1 MISLFV
7 QDWKTGDRVLAKWQ
21 DCKFYPA
28 KITKCLN
35 DGKKPVNVIWR
46 EVCGCQNRTKIL
58 ALAPFN
64 ESKDSI
70 VWTVLFQRCYKT
82 KQTKKRGKLLAPNKS
97 EKKSKKKDLKFG
109 IGWLCSQTFKLQ
121 LYFYGKIALSFIE
134 SIRQRIFLGG
144 KLLQVAYCLWRHRY
158 TSLKP
163 VSPVMAYNNSKH
175 ENTTI
180 IDFLISYLHGTRFL
194 SKADYKACF
203 LINKRNY
210 VLLFYCCL
218 LI

>member
-97 EKKSKKKDLKFG
+97 EKKKQEKRSE
-109 IGWLCSQTFKLQ
+109 IWHRVVV
-121 LYFYGKIALSFIE
+121 LSD
-134 SIRQRIFLGG
+134 
-144 KLLQVAYCLWRHRY
+144 LQVTAVFLWKDCSKLYWKHKTKDFPGRQ
-158 TSLKP
+158 TIASGILSLKTQVHKP
-163 VSPVMAYNNSKH
+163 
-175 ENTTI
+175 ET
-180 IDFLISYLHGTRFL
+180 
-194 SKADYKACF
+194 
-203 LINKRNY
+203 
-210 VLLFYCCL
+210 CL
-218 LI
+218 TCYGL